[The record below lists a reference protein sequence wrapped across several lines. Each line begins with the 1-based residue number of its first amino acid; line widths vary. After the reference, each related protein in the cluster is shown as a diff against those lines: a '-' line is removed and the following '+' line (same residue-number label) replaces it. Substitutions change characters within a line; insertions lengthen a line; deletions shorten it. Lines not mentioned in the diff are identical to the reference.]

1 MMTTLLFIGND
12 KQTTD
17 RLTETDLIAL
27 PADIEPHT
35 YDHTFFNL
43 LEIEQVRR
51 IINDK
56 IDHIDREFSA
66 FYAKRESE
74 QYYTQAYLIRSH
86 YLKEE
91 LIYWLKV
98 GADKLIAL
106 YYFLDIHK
114 KTGAFPE
121 EIAIHTTEELIEKK
135 SAPLHRELS
144 THMHFIK
151 KLTEIATAHKHA
163 SITCDIEEPHLTVY
177 LKSDKQLSQKINRKA
192 SPTEKTI
199 SYMKNNFDIQ
209 IIKISDLLAPYNLFY
224 QDICK
229 KIR

>member
-1 MMTTLLFIGND
+1 MTTLLFIGND
-12 KQTTD
+12 KRTTD
-17 RLTETDLIAL
+17 RLTETDLLAL
-27 PADIEPHT
+27 PADIDPHT

-106 YYFLDIHK
+106 YYFLDIHR

-135 SAPLHRELS
+135 SSPLHRELS
-144 THMHFIK
+144 SHLPFLK
-151 KLTEIATAHKHA
+151 RLNEIMKAHKHA

-177 LKSDKQLSQKINRKA
+177 LKSTNLKTPKKIT
-192 SPTEKTI
+192 PTEQTLN
-199 SYMKNNFDIQ
+199 YMKNNFDIQ
-209 IIKISDLLAPYNLFY
+209 IIKISDLLAPYNVFY